1 MPRKTGKILSNKT
14 FLLVVEGKNE
24 YLYFTDMKSLEK
36 IQGLTIKT
44 IKAKNSSPDNV
55 LHTAIR
61 LKKTEKQYDYIWCV
75 YDYDVI
81 LKDDILE
88 KVEKVKTQ
96 AIKKGICIAD
106 SLPSFEI
113 WFLLHYRLPNK
124 YYNDQYELIEEL
136 KKLKDKNGKD
146 CLSNYEKGMSGIYFK
161 LKDLTSEAIKNS
173 RILANRNKDGQD
185 KRASFCNVYKIFEEL
200 KTIKDRINI

>member
-106 SLPSFEI
+106 SLPSSEI
-113 WFLLHYRLPNK
+113 WFLLHYKLPNK
-124 YYNDQYELIEEL
+124 YYKDQYELIEEL

-173 RILANRNKDGQD
+173 HILASRNRDEENKN
-185 KRASFCNVYKIFEEL
+185 ASFCNVYKIFEEL
-200 KTIKDRINI
+200 KTIKDKINI